1 MLSVIKADKWSLIY
15 VMKPK
20 HDNKEQAFLS
30 MLDDYKSVIAKVCCV
45 YASPGADFGDL
56 YQETVVN
63 LWQGY
68 DRFRGDA
75 KISTWI
81 YRVAINTCITWIRR
95 NRRYRDTLSIDEVVP
110 LEAEE
115 STRMADYKQL
125 QMLISQLE
133 PLEKAV
139 VTLWLD
145 EKSYEEIAAITGLSQ
160 SNVGV
165 KIHRIKD
172 KLAKLGQM

>member
-1 MLSVIKADKWSLIY
+1 
-15 VMKPK
+15 MKPT
-20 HDNKEQAFLS
+20 KEDKELAFLA
-30 MLDDYKSVIAKVCCV
+30 MLDDYKSVIAKVCCA

-75 KISTWI
+75 RISTWI
-81 YRVAINTCITWIRR
+81 YRVAINTCITWMRR
-95 NRRYRDTLSIDEVVP
+95 NRRHSSSMSIDDVLP
-110 LEAEE
+110 IEAEE
-115 STRMADYKQL
+115 SARMADYKYL
-125 QMLISQLE
+125 QSLIARLE

-139 VTLWLD
+139 VTLWLE
-145 EKSYEEIAAITGLSQ
+145 EKSYEEIAFITGLSQ

-165 KIHRIKD
+165 KLHRIKD
-172 KLAKLGQM
+172 KLAKFNRM